1 MMSTQ
6 TSDNFSAFASL
17 HRYFA
22 LIETDKPTLEQ
33 AQIAVSQLHLVY
45 GAESEEDL
53 MKRGGPE
60 IIQMYTDVKNKILN
74 AAK

>member
-1 MMSTQ
+1 MSTQ

-22 LIETDKPTLEQ
+22 LIESDKPTPQQ
-33 AQIAVSQLHLVY
+33 AAIAVSQLPLVY
-45 GAESEEDL
+45 GAVNEDDL

-60 IIQMYTDVKNKILN
+60 LIQMYTDIKNKILN